1 MRRRSIRPLALV
13 VLISV
18 LIAACTQ
25 PSGGGAG
32 ASAPAPVDSAAPA
45 PVETTDGYSY

>member
-1 MRRRSIRPLALV
+1 MVLV
-13 VLISV
+13 SV

-32 ASAPAPVDSAAPA
+32 ASAGAPAPVETGAPA